1 MGEAAARWEALIHE
15 TLVASPVDKEAGS
28 ADEKKIA
35 DIKVQKQGSGTEN
48 EEKGSH
54 LEAEDS
60 DKGHR
65 AANGG
70 ATEGETSASEGEDR
84 EGASKGGLENGHDVS
99 KAAEGRG
106 GSAVPESALLD
117 HSPLGEEGGTAGDVE
132 RAEEG
137 ADSGVV
143 SPPVKATDLIES
155 LEAEWH
161 AGATVT
167 EKMDRLE
174 GERMLRSEGG
184 SSGKGSSRRYVQIA
198 SKQMVGVHMCVWV
211 RKEVRKHVRSVQVSA
226 VGVGLLGVL
235 GNKGSVSVSLLLHE
249 TTLCFVCSHLTSG
262 DADGDESKRSGDV
275 TEIIRRTYFARSAPE
290 QLQNL
295 PTSIGEHDQRI
306 WLGDLNYRICLPDD
320 EVRALVRKRDWE
332 TLVQSDQLKLEQNA
346 KQVFSDWQEG
356 KIDFAPTYKYCPGT
370 DRYVGTE
377 PMEEGEK
384 KRTPAWCDRI
394 LWKGDYLEGLT
405 YGRAG
410 EALGLPSLK
419 VSVL

>member
-15 TLVASPVDKEAGS
+15 TLVASPVDKEASS
-28 ADEKKIA
+28 ADEKRAA
-35 DIKVQKQGSGTEN
+35 DVTVQKQGSGTDLV
-48 EEKGSH
+48 EKGSG

-60 DKGHR
+60 DKGDR
-65 AANGG
+65 AATGG
-70 ATEGETSASEGEDR
+70 ATEEGTSASQEEDR
-84 EGASKGGLENGHDVS
+84 EGASNGGLENGHDVS
-99 KAAEGRG
+99 KAAEGRSE
-106 GSAVPESALLD
+106 SAAPESALQD
-117 HSPLGEEGGTAGDVE
+117 HSPPGEERGTAGDVE
-132 RAEEG
+132 SAEGG

-143 SPPVKATDLIES
+143 SPPVKATDLIET

-161 AGATVT
+161 AGGTVT
-167 EKMDRLE
+167 EKMAKLE
-174 GERMLRSEGG
+174 GERMLRIEGG
-184 SSGKGSSRRYVQIA
+184 LGGKGSSRRYVQIA
-198 SKQMVGVHMCVWV
+198 SKQMVGVHVCVWV
-211 RKEVRKHVRSVQVSA
+211 RKEVRKHVRLVQVSA

-249 TTLCFVCSHLTSG
+249 STLCFVCSHLTSG
-262 DADGDESKRSGDV
+262 DADGDETKRSGDV
-275 TEIIRRTYFARSAPE
+275 SEIIRRTYFARSAPE
-290 QLQNL
+290 QLQSL

-320 EVRALVRKRDWE
+320 EVRALVKKQDWE
-332 TLVQSDQLKLEQNA
+332 TLVQSDQLKLEQDA

-377 PMEEGEK
+377 PVEEGEK
-384 KRTPAWCDRI
+384 KRAPAWCDRI

-405 YGRAG
+405 YKRAG
-410 EALGLPSLK
+410 EAFGLQSCK